1 MPVHSEFEIPVEG
14 NELIRHKDGETTNG
28 ESKTKVN
35 GSAVPEESKETV
47 ENAGFNSRN
56 VRCRLINY
64 VRNENE
70 AAVCEDSH
78 KCLLV
83 HHHGGGFVLSSPDSH
98 ELYLR
103 DWAVKLKGIPILS
116 VDYTL
121 RQPFPR
127 APQDVLGECLIESYT
142 ESHQLRQLS
151 QAPLTLKPFKS

>member
-1 MPVHSEFEIPVEG
+1 MEG

-28 ESKTKVN
+28 ESKGKTN
-35 GSAVPEESKETV
+35 GSTIQEESKDV
-47 ENAGFNSRN
+47 VLENAEFNSRT

-70 AAVCEDSH
+70 AEICENSH

-103 DWAVKLKGIPILS
+103 DWAVKLRGNFIW
-116 VDYTL
+116 
-121 RQPFPR
+121 Q
-127 APQDVLGECLIESYT
+127 IEI
-142 ESHQLRQLS
+142 
-151 QAPLTLKPFKS
+151 

>member
-14 NELIRHKDGETTNG
+14 NELIRHKDGETANG
-28 ESKTKVN
+28 ESKSKVN
-35 GSAVPEESKETV
+35 GSTVPEESKDEKVIV
-47 ENAGFNSRN
+47 ENVGFNSRS

-70 AAVCEDSH
+70 TEICENSH

-103 DWAVKLKGIPILS
+103 DWAIKLRGNSFSWKMLIFGI
-116 VDYTL
+116 
-121 RQPFPR
+121 
-127 APQDVLGECLIESYT
+127 
-142 ESHQLRQLS
+142 
-151 QAPLTLKPFKS
+151 LKN